1 VGMCRLEIS
10 LMLLPSNRY
19 VDEVEAKLREFE
31 DRFGAQTVSPLS
43 ADTQSAGSSQD
54 RARSEAVALA
64 IPQNY
69 TPAQSIG
76 SQSLH
81 RQSNLQR
88 CPEWQATTAPFPGQQ
103 SVESR
108 ATNSQMDTRSN
119 GLLTPCD
126 SSTVEPFDPNG
137 KQHQL
142 PLEQYNRKQ
151 VQSREQSRPLHDQ
164 QNIHGPP
171 GSSGC
176 SSGEAD
182 DSDGDHDD
190 NEPIMDGM
198 VEYSGS
204 SPEVPQANESF
215 GATSTFDFAM
225 KIKASTIDER
235 SKSTTT
241 RPEFPVLTEQRNV
254 VNGGSQ
260 VPSARGGSSSI
271 SRMRTE
277 PEAEADNLDA
287 LKSYLNQSS
296 LQYLPQRSVANALLD
311 RYFSAVHPV
320 WPFLIEDATRR
331 RFDVTWSSDE
341 TPSPVWMAQ
350 QNLIFALACQFYESE
365 AGAPL
370 TDVYDAGM
378 RFYQRGNGFVMAHAF
393 NMCSIAMIQTLLLVA
408 QYQQGTMRSNECWL
422 TTGHAT
428 RMALGLGIHTSPT
441 SPAKVEPLDRELRR
455 RLWWGCFSLDR

>member
-1 VGMCRLEIS
+1 
-10 LMLLPSNRY
+10 
-19 VDEVEAKLREFE
+19 
-31 DRFGAQTVSPLS
+31 VSPPS
-43 ADTQSAGSSQD
+43 ANRHSAASSQD
-54 RARSEAVALA
+54 RASSEAVALA
-64 IPQNY
+64 IPQDY
-69 TPAQSIG
+69 ARAQSIG

-81 RQSNLQR
+81 RQSNSQR

-108 ATNSQMDTRSN
+108 APNSQNGTQSN
-119 GLLTPCD
+119 SLLTPR
-126 SSTVEPFDPNG
+126 SSSSMEPYALNG

-142 PLEQYNRKQ
+142 PLEQHNRKQ

-164 QNIHGPP
+164 QNNRGPP

-198 VEYSGS
+198 VEYTGS
-204 SPEVPQANESF
+204 SPEVAPADESF
-215 GATSTFDFAM
+215 GASSTFDFAM

-235 SKSTTT
+235 SKSSTT
-241 RPEFPVLTEQRNV
+241 RPEFPVPTEHQIV

-260 VPSARGGSSSI
+260 VPSARSGSSSI
-271 SRMRTE
+271 TRMRTE
-277 PEAEADNLDA
+277 SDAEADNLDA

-331 RFDVTWSSDE
+331 RFDQTWSSDE
-341 TPSPVWMAQ
+341 IPSPVWMAQ

-428 RMALGLGIHTSPT
+428 RMALGLGLHTSPT
-441 SPAKVEPLDRELRR
+441 SPTRKPLDRELRR